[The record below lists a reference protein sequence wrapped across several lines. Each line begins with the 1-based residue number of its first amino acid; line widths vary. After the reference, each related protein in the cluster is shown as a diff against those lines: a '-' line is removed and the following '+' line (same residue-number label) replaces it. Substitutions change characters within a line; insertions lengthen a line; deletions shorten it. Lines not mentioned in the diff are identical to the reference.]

1 MSPSPKAV
9 VQTFDNYAK
18 SQLTFVQNVAEL
30 ASKPAYIE
38 CLYESHVVEIVL
50 PLVTNINPTVRMNA
64 VLCLVR
70 LAGNSEPCAKQIV
83 CSKSLLSRL
92 LGQLVKENKYYKKN
106 CMNLVKNLSKY
117 SSAITEIVIKE
128 CGGID
133 AIFTCM
139 KEFDSFVREAALQA
153 ITCITRMDVKLSQLI
168 VDYGVLPQIVLCLK
182 EQQQSLKL
190 YALSALDE
198 MAKNNEDLAL
208 KIVDVPTL
216 PHVIIF
222 LMPNFVDKKVQKS
235 ALILIKNIVK
245 HSLYLTEHA
254 IESNLFPEI
263 LLLMAHPDESIRNN
277 SAKVIREVVQHSV
290 QIAQM
295 VVNSGG
301 IDKLLNVISCSEELS
316 PNPAVHALG
325 YIAAMSPKLAS
336 AIIQSQVLMH
346 LTAILRSDTDK
357 LTKAG
362 TVWTLGMIGQ
372 HSAEHARSICS
383 CDAITNIINVY
394 LDSGIESESRH
405 KCIVALEQILK
416 KCDDYN
422 VLDKLLI
429 PSTPTE
435 IMIYILEKI
444 SIILPKNSQARR
456 TFITN
461 GHLKMIQNIN
471 PEVNSELFQVI
482 KAINCCFPEDIIQM
496 VAGDFPETVMKTVDK
511 YVPQSECLFFN
522 RQLKSDEQLHKSYST
537 SKTPLS
543 GEESSFK

>member
-30 ASKPAYIE
+30 AAKPAYVD
-38 CLYESHVVEIVL
+38 CLYESHVIKIVL

-83 CSKSLLSRL
+83 CSKNLLSRL

-106 CMNLVKNLSKY
+106 CMNLVKNLCKY
-117 SSAITEIVIKE
+117 SSESTEIVIKE

-133 AIFTCM
+133 AILICM
-139 KEFDSFVREAALQA
+139 KDFDSFVKEAAMQA
-153 ITCITRMDVKLSQLI
+153 ITCITRLDVKLSQLI
-168 VDYGVLPQIVLCLK
+168 VNYGVLPQIVLCLK

-190 YALSALDE
+190 FALTALDE
-198 MAKNNEDLAL
+198 MAKNNEDLAV

-216 PHVIIF
+216 PHVIFF

-245 HSLYLTEHA
+245 HSLFLTENA

-263 LLLMAHPDESIRNN
+263 LLLMAHSDESIRNN
-277 SAKVIREVVQHSV
+277 SAKVIREVVKHSV

-301 IDKLLNVISCSEELS
+301 IDKLLNVISCSQELS
-316 PNPAVHALG
+316 PNPAVLALG
-325 YIAAMSPKLAS
+325 YIAAMSPKLALE
-336 AIIQSQVLMH
+336 IIQSQVLMH
-346 LTAILRSDTDK
+346 LTAILKSDADK

-362 TVWTLGMIGQ
+362 VIWTLGMIGQ

-383 CDAITNIINVY
+383 CDGLTNIMNVY
-394 LDSGIESESRH
+394 MDSNLDNENKY

-416 KCDDYN
+416 NCDDFN
-422 VLDKLLI
+422 VLEKLLT
-429 PSTPTE
+429 PSVPIE
-435 IMIYILEKI
+435 IMIFILEKI
-444 SIILPKNSQARR
+444 SKILPKNLQARR
-456 TFITN
+456 SFITN
-461 GHLKMIQNIN
+461 GHLKMIQNIKPHVN
-471 PEVNSELFQVI
+471 PELFQVI
-482 KAINCCFPEDIIQM
+482 KAVNCCFPEDIIQM

-511 YVPQSECLFFN
+511 YVPQSDCLFFN
-522 RQLKSDEQLHKSYST
+522 RQLKSDEQLHKSYT
-537 SKTPLS
+537 TIKTPLS
-543 GEESSFK
+543 GEESTFK